1 MTDNPKSRCPKEFF
15 DYVVRRGLRQTP
27 QRRAIVELVFSTRQH
42 FTAEQLY
49 DWARARDASVSRAT
63 VYRTLTLL
71 TESALIQELELG
83 KEVKYYDPN
92 YVAHPDHNHII
103 CLDCGE
109 IIEFG
114 SPVIDRQAQKIAQA
128 QGFTVKSRRLQIL
141 ATCDEFRK
149 TGRCSRKVD
158 MT

>member
-1 MTDNPKSRCPKEFF
+1 MADNPKSRCPKEFF
-15 DYVVRRGLRQTP
+15 DFVVRRGLRQTP
-27 QRRAIVELVFSTRQH
+27 QRRVIVELVVSTRQH

-71 TESALIQELELG
+71 TESGLIQELELG

-103 CLDCGE
+103 CLDCGK
-109 IIEFG
+109 IIEFD
-114 SPVIDRQAQKIAQA
+114 SPEIDQQAQKIAQDL
-128 QGFTVKSRRLQIL
+128 GFAVKSRRLQIL
-141 ATCDEFRK
+141 ATCDELQK
-149 TGRCSRKVD
+149 TGHCSRKAD
-158 MT
+158 

>member
-1 MTDNPKSRCPKEFF
+1 MADNPKSPCPKEFF
-15 DYVVRRGLRQTP
+15 DFVVRRGLRQTP
-27 QRRAIVELVFSTRQH
+27 QRRAIVELVVSTRQH

-71 TESALIQELELG
+71 TESGLIQELELG

-103 CLDCGE
+103 CLDCGK
-109 IIEFG
+109 IIEFD
-114 SPVIDRQAQKIAQA
+114 SPEIDQQAQKIAQDL
-128 QGFTVKSRRLQIL
+128 GFAVKSRRLQIL
-141 ATCDEFRK
+141 ATCDELQK
-149 TGRCSRKVD
+149 TGHCSRKAD
-158 MT
+158 